1 MVGDL
6 SVLELE
12 GEIDIAS
19 VPRLSDAINRLIND
33 ERGRSIAVDLD
44 SVIALDDT
52 GLGIIIGAAGRARQ
66 HGGDLI
72 VVASAQ
78 HLIQRLSLTR
88 FDQAVRVVASLGA
101 AT

>member
-6 SVLELE
+6 PVLELD

-78 HLIQRLSLTR
+78 HLIQRLALTR

-101 AT
+101 AM

>member
-1 MVGDL
+1 MVGDFP
-6 SVLELE
+6 VLELD

-88 FDQAVRVVASLGA
+88 FDQAVRVVASLGT